1 MIIASNKIPPIW
13 TMLWLKKKFSNQNC
27 ESILI
32 QILWGRRRVKRGMW
46 NYIKPENNFAYQ
58 SNQAQVDMETQIE
71 FSLMNFWRPCHRL
84 PNPHLPPP
92 PLFFFWSLLC
102 AFLLS
107 HSQTWK
113 EREKY
118 FFLLVNYIRTQWVLN
133 PQSHFCHLN
142 QSSMAEWT
150 CFWLTAS
157 FFFWGGGG
165 GRRIGRGGLSSNPSS
180 QAPHKR
186 CRNHRDIPQT
196 LIDCHIFLKEAYS
209 PSSCDKGK

>member
-84 PNPHLPPP
+84 PNPHLPHPP
-92 PLFFFWSLLC
+92 PPSFSFGPCYVHSSSLTLKHEKKGKNILKRKGKIFFLIGKLYTHPMGFEPTISLLP
-102 AFLLS
+102 FEP
-107 HSQTWK
+107 K
-113 EREKY
+113 
-118 FFLLVNYIRTQWVLN
+118 LN
-133 PQSHFCHLN
+133 
-142 QSSMAEWT
+142 
-150 CFWLTAS
+150 
-157 FFFWGGGG
+157 
-165 GRRIGRGGLSSNPSS
+165 GRMNLF
-180 QAPHKR
+180 
-186 CRNHRDIPQT
+186 
-196 LIDCHIFLKEAYS
+196 LIDCLLFFGG
-209 PSSCDKGK
+209 GKRE